1 MGQFEDM
8 NTFTR
13 IVEAGS
19 ISRAA
24 EQLGL
29 AKSAVS
35 RRLTDLEARLDVQLI
50 HRTTRKSSLTQAGQ
64 SYYQRALQIL
74 GDVSELN
81 AVTSNTK
88 VVLKGD
94 FKIAVPLS
102 FGLHYLVSAITDFA
116 DRHPRLVMKIDFS
129 DRQVDLI
136 EDGFDLAVRIADL
149 KDSTHIATK
158 ITTIRTLLCAS
169 PDYLDQRGRPAV
181 PDDLVHHDIL
191 HYAIN
196 VNAPWKLISPNGFE
210 TSIRLPAKMSANN
223 GEFLKEAAIAGHGIA
238 KLPTFLAWQDIEN
251 GRLERVMG
259 DHQFAPLNAYAV
271 YPETRHLS
279 VRVRTFIDFL
289 KERFAGE
296 PQWDKYI

>member
-8 NTFTR
+8 STFTR

-35 RRLTDLEARLDVQLI
+35 RRLTDLEARLEVQLI
-50 HRTTRKSSLTQAGQ
+50 QRTTRKSSLTEAGQ
-64 SYYQRALQIL
+64 SYYRRALQIL

-81 AVTSNTK
+81 AITSSTK

-116 DRHPRLVMKIDFS
+116 NLHPRLVIHTDFS

-136 EDGFDLAVRIADL
+136 EDGVDLAVRIADL
-149 KDSTHIATK
+149 KESSHIARKLTP
-158 ITTIRTLLCAS
+158 IRTLLCAS
-169 PDYLDQRGRPAV
+169 PTYLDQRGRPKT
-181 PDDLVHHDIL
+181 PNDLVNHDIL
-191 HYAIN
+191 HYATGSI
-196 VNAPWKLISPNGFE
+196 APWKITSPDGL
-210 TSIRLPAKMSANN
+210 TSSIRLPTKMSANN
-223 GEFLKEAAIAGHGIA
+223 GDFLKEAATASHGLA
-238 KLPTFLAWQDIEN
+238 VLPSFMVWQDIEN
-251 GRLERVMG
+251 GRLEHVMA
-259 DHQFAPLNAYAV
+259 DHEFPTLNAYAV

-279 VRVRTFIDFL
+279 QKVRAFIDFL
-289 KERFAGE
+289 SDRFKGD
-296 PQWDKYI
+296 PHWDKFI